1 MEMEADGPSSEKR
14 MRVDEDEGGGADR
27 ISDLSDAVLGEIIS
41 LLPTK
46 DGARTRILASRW
58 RHIWCSAPLNLDC
71 RGLARCGELAA
82 CVISHILASHQGPG
96 RRFCIRHGFRGYRAA
111 TVDSW
116 LRSPALDNLE
126 EFNLHCP
133 RQHQVMLP
141 VLSEPFFRFSKTLIV
156 ATIERCHLSDNTVQ
170 GLQFL
175 QLKQLSLEMVT
186 ISECSLQRII
196 AGCPALECL
205 LISYCSGFRSITINS
220 VSLRSIGV
228 RAECRWA
235 CERKFEKL
243 IIENAPSLEKLLH
256 LDWSSGLD
264 MSVVFA
270 PKLETLRCSSETYN
284 IILLGST
291 VIERLR
297 INTLATVVSSI
308 KILAIALDILSL
320 DIVIGLMRCF
330 PCLEKLY
337 IQSFETGPNNLWRRK
352 HQNLVRCHDIRLKKI
367 VLEQYYGVM
376 SQVSFV
382 TFFVLHAKVLESMT
396 LGIEAMNSNEEF
408 FAKHRKK
415 LQLEKRA
422 SRGARFKFT
431 TGKCFRNVWDIKDFD
446 DLDLADPFTC

>member
-71 RGLARCGELAA
+71 RGLACCGELAA
-82 CVISHILASHQGPG
+82 GVISHILASHQGPG

-186 ISECSLQRII
+186 ISECSLQCII

-205 LISYCSGFRSITINS
+205 LISYCSSFRRITINS

-256 LDWSSGLD
+256 FDWSSGLD

-270 PKLETLRCSSETYN
+270 PKLETLRCSSEPYN

-291 VIERLR
+291 VIE
-297 INTLATVVSSI
+297 
-308 KILAIALDILSL
+308 
-320 DIVIGLMRCF
+320 
-330 PCLEKLY
+330 
-337 IQSFETGPNNLWRRK
+337 SFETGPNNLWRRK

-408 FAKHRKK
+408 FAEHRKK

-431 TGKCFRNVWDIKDFD
+431 TDKCFHNVWDIKDFD

>member
-82 CVISHILASHQGPG
+82 GVISHILASHQGPG
-96 RRFCIRHGFRGYRAA
+96 RRFCIRHGFRGYRAD

-291 VIERLR
+291 VIE
-297 INTLATVVSSI
+297 
-308 KILAIALDILSL
+308 
-320 DIVIGLMRCF
+320 
-330 PCLEKLY
+330 
-337 IQSFETGPNNLWRRK
+337 SFETGPNNLWRRK

-396 LGIEAMNSNEEF
+396 LGIEAKNSNEEF